1 MTNNSI
7 ILKNKTYMK
16 IWLAQLISLFG
27 DIFYDVAI
35 VWYLIEETGSALV
48 AGGIA
53 IFSILGKLVG
63 SFFINKFI
71 DAYPSRK
78 IMVLADLI
86 RGVILL
92 FIINFIGKYEIS
104 VYTFY
109 FLSFVITFLT
119 ACFTPARNKSVVEI
133 VDKNDITNANAFDG
147 ISSSIVQIL
156 SWGLGGYVVSQFGV
170 KITLI
175 IDCIS
180 FFVSLGLIYSAA
192 WVCTTEVKEHIKE
205 SSILKSM
212 NIIKSNYILKNI
224 VLFEVLYLTM
234 LGLYWSSLPL
244 KIDNIGNAFY
254 YGLQGT
260 AFGIG
265 SLITAMYISKLK
277 VSKIGLMYV
286 VGIIIHLFGNFI
298 GGISGNINIFIFGVF
313 IAGLGSSYWEIART
327 SVYQTSV
334 NKLDYG
340 KTISFIEILSS
351 FSLMVS
357 WVIGGYLADKY
368 TPSIV
373 MTIACVLQL
382 ILFLILI
389 VPTKIRNIEI

>member
-1 MTNNSI
+1 MRDNSVV
-7 ILKNKTYMK
+7 LKNKTYMK

-27 DIFYDVAI
+27 DIFYDVAV

-53 IFSILGKLVG
+53 IFSILGRLVG

-71 DAYPSRK
+71 DSHPSKK

-92 FIINFIGKYEIS
+92 FVVIFIGRYEVS
-104 VYTFY
+104 VYAFY
-109 FLSFVITFLT
+109 FLSFIITFLT
-119 ACFTPARNKSVVEI
+119 ACFTPARNKSVVEM

-147 ISSSIVQIL
+147 ISNSIVQIL
-156 SWGLGGYVVSQFGV
+156 SWGLGGYVVSKFGV

-180 FFVSLGLIYSAA
+180 FFVSLSLIYSAV
-192 WVCTTEVKEHIKE
+192 WVCTTEVKEHIRE
-205 SSILKSM
+205 SSILKSI
-212 NIIKSNYILKNI
+212 NIIKDNYILKNV

-234 LGLYWSSLPL
+234 LGFYWAALPL

-265 SLITAMYISKLK
+265 SLITAIYISKSK

-286 VGIIIHLFGNFI
+286 VGILVHLFGNLI
-298 GGISGNINIFIFGVF
+298 GGVTNYINLFILGVF
-313 IAGLGSSYWEIART
+313 IAGLGNSYWEISRT
-327 SVYQTSV
+327 SLYQTNI

-351 FSLMVS
+351 FSLMLS
-357 WVIGGYLADKY
+357 WIIGGYLADKY
-368 TPSIV
+368 TPSAV
-373 MTIACVLQL
+373 MTLACVLQL
-382 ILFLILI
+382 IILFILI
-389 VPTKIRNIEI
+389 IPTKIKSIEI